1 MKPAIILL
9 AFVCLRAQDPA
20 EILGK
25 VAANL
30 EQATAARRE
39 YIYEQKVRAR
49 LIRSNGELG
58 REEKRYY
65 TAVPKEAETEKKLD
79 SFEGQYR
86 HHKTKKL
93 TAYSE
98 PGFKQKDM
106 DIDAELLD
114 DLINDLVN
122 APKSRD
128 GIPNRLFPL
137 RAQDLPHYK
146 LTSLGQTEHR
156 GRAAHRVGFEPAKKT
171 WCLEIGADSE
181 GCELPPWKGEALV
194 DAAEHQPIHI
204 QTQLAFGIPWAV
216 KAFLGTNLRQT
227 GFSVT
232 YERVAPG
239 VWFPVTYG
247 TEFELKVLFGYKR
260 TITLAMDNSRFRKA
274 SAESKIE
281 FAPFVE

>member
-1 MKPAIILL
+1 MKPVLDAIVL
-9 AFVCLRAQDPA
+9 AFGLPGQDA
-20 EILGK
+20 MEILTK

-39 YIYEQKVRAR
+39 YVYEQKVRAR

-58 REEKRYY
+58 RQDKRYY
-65 TAVPKEAETEKKLD
+65 TAVPKEAETAKKLD

-93 TAYSE
+93 IPYSE
-98 PGFKQKDM
+98 PGFKQRDM

-114 DLINDLVN
+114 DLIDDLVN

-128 GIPNRLFPL
+128 GIPNQLFPL
-137 RAQDLPHYK
+137 RAKDLPGYK
-146 LTSLGQTEHR
+146 LRLLGETEHR
-156 GRAAHRVGFEPAKKT
+156 GRKTLRIGFEPAKKSV
-171 WCLEIGADSE
+171 CIEIGSDGE
-181 GCELPPWKGEALV
+181 GCENPSWKGEALI
-194 DAAEHQPIHI
+194 DAEEYQPVHI

-232 YERVAPG
+232 YERVAPN

-274 SAESKIE
+274 SVESKIE
-281 FAPFVE
+281 FAPVE